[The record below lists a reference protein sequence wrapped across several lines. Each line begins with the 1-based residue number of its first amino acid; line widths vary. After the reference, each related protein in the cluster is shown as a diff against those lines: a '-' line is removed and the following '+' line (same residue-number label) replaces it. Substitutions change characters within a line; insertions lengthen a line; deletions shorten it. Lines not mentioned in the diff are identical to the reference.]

1 MCFACKDI
9 GHISYII
16 HVHICFDVPPVLAQ
30 VTERWVRG
38 AVQRLGL
45 QLILQHVE
53 VGFPYVMGLQC
64 IKILGIIS
72 FRKEA

>member
-1 MCFACKDI
+1 M
-9 GHISYII
+9 
-16 HVHICFDVPPVLAQ
+16 
-30 VTERWVRG
+30 
-38 AVQRLGL
+38 GL

-72 FRKEA
+72 FRKEAYVTTDEPVESYHGITLAQD